1 MNRIPIFLK
10 DEKGIALVVALL
22 FLTLLSLLG
31 IAGIITST
39 TDTKIAGNTLSSTK
53 AFYIA
58 EAGLARAE
66 AELINDLSTDQ
77 NIANSSFTATSGD
90 ITITPSSTAFYT
102 VFSNIS
108 FGAGSY
114 TIQFKN
120 YGTAPNYES
129 AIVLVRST
137 GTGPNSSTI
146 TLERYLSAEN
156 ISPWNNAIFAGG
168 GGGAAPITGNVII
181 AGSIHLLGNGLAA
194 TDTVFNNQTG
204 DCRNSNTGMDATLA
218 GKIAGGTTSDLNAK
232 FRVKNGRAD
241 MTLGSGTIGTSA
253 SPFKGIYVTTGT
265 DAGSD
270 GVNDDILG
278 GDNSGAGQNLY
289 ADKGANS
296 AEAYDLGDYNIT
308 LPSIDTTWM
317 DAHSKNLTGTNQYV
331 GPAGNQ
337 KGLIAGAL
345 ELTGDYKVTGTDYYP
360 NIEQYD
366 GVDWASSTNGIRY
379 NSVTN
384 VLEIKGIVKV
394 TSLNISDDITYA
406 GKGTIYVTGTTNI
419 DGNVLPA
426 TAASYP
432 TTNVLGVVSTGNMA
446 LPSSSQKLL
455 TGAFYSAGTVTS
467 SKQNELAGT
476 IVCQNFN
483 ITAQVPKI
491 WQVPSLATNLP
502 PGMPGSTPVWVFTE
516 KTWREITQD

>member
-1 MNRIPIFLK
+1 MDRIPISLK

-31 IAGIITST
+31 IAGIITSS

-53 AFYIA
+53 ALYIA

-66 AELINDLSTDQ
+66 AELINDLNNDQ
-77 NIANSSFTATSGD
+77 NIANSSFIATSGT

-102 VFSNIS
+102 VFSDIS

-181 AGSIHLLGNGLAA
+181 AGPIHLLGNGLAA
-194 TDTVFNNQTG
+194 TDTVFVNQTG
-204 DCRNSNTGMDATLA
+204 NCLNSNIGMDAILA
-218 GKIAGGTTSDLNAK
+218 GKIAGGTTSDLDAK
-232 FRVKNGRAD
+232 FRVKNGRID
-241 MTLGSGTIGTSA
+241 MTVGSGKIGEST
-253 SPFKGIYVTTGT
+253 SPFKGIYVTTGA
-265 DAGSD
+265 DSGGD

-278 GDNSGAGQNLY
+278 GYNSGAGQNLY

-317 DAHSKNLTGTNQYV
+317 NAHSKNLTGATQSD
-331 GPAGNQ
+331 GAPTP

-345 ELTGDYKVTGTDYYP
+345 ELTGKYKVGPTWYYP
-360 NIEQYD
+360 DINQSDANGSISFD
-366 GVDWASSTNGIRY
+366 SST
-379 NSVTN
+379 SVLT
-384 VLEIKGIVKV
+384 ISGIVKV
-394 TSLNISDDITYA
+394 TSLKISSDITYA

-455 TGAFYSAGTVTS
+455 TGAFYSAGTITS
-467 SKQNELAGT
+467 NKQNELAGT

-491 WQVPSLATNLP
+491 WQVPSLAANLP
-502 PGMPGSTPVWVFTE
+502 PGMPGSGQNWVFTK
-516 KTWREITQD
+516 KTWREITHD

>member
-1 MNRIPIFLK
+1 MKRIPIALR
-10 DEKGIALVVALL
+10 DEKGIALVVALV

-31 IAGIITST
+31 IAGIITSS

-53 AFYIA
+53 ALYIA

-66 AELINDLSTDQ
+66 AELINDLNNDQ
-77 NIANSSFTATSGD
+77 NIANSSFIATSGT

-137 GTGPNSSTI
+137 GTGPNLSTI

-181 AGSIHLLGNGLAA
+181 AGPIHLLGNGLAA
-194 TDTVFNNQTG
+194 TDTVFVNQTG
-204 DCRNSNTGMDATLA
+204 NCLNSNTGMNATLA
-218 GKIAGGTTSDLNAK
+218 AKIAGGTTSDLDAK
-232 FRVKNGRAD
+232 FRVKNGRID
-241 MTLGSGTIGTSA
+241 MTVGSGKIGEST

-265 DAGSD
+265 DSGGD

-278 GDNSGAGQNLY
+278 GDNSGGGQNLY
-289 ADKGANS
+289 ANEGATS
-296 AEAYDLGDYNIT
+296 AQAYDLGDYNIPMPTIDSDYMNNHSLDFGGPLT
-308 LPSIDTTWM
+308 LSTIDIPTQSGTFGGKNCSISFNATTK
-317 DAHSKNLTGTNQYV
+317 HLT
-331 GPAGNQ
+331 
-337 KGLIAGAL
+337 I
-345 ELTGDYKVTGTDYYP
+345 
-360 NIEQYD
+360 D
-366 GVDWASSTNGIRY
+366 GI
-379 NSVTN
+379 
-384 VLEIKGIVKV
+384 IKV
-394 TSLNISDDITYA
+394 TSLNISSDITYA
-406 GKGTIYVTGTTNI
+406 GKGTIYVTETTNI
-419 DGNVLPA
+419 NADILPA

-455 TGAFYSAGTVTS
+455 TGAYYSAGTITS

-483 ITAQVPKI
+483 ITLQVPKI
-491 WQVPSLATNLP
+491 WQVPSLAANLP
-502 PGMPGSTPVWVFTE
+502 PGMPGSGQNWVFTK
-516 KTWREITQD
+516 KTWREITKD

>member
-1 MNRIPIFLK
+1 MKRIPVVQK
-10 DEKGIALVVALL
+10 DEKGIALVVALV

-31 IAGIITST
+31 VAGIITST
-39 TDTKIAGNTLSSTK
+39 TDTKIAGNTLSGTK

-58 EAGLARAE
+58 EAGLTRAE
-66 AELINDLSTDQ
+66 AELINDLNTDQ
-77 NIANSSFTATSGD
+77 NIANPSFTATSGT

-102 VFSNIS
+102 AFSNIS

-129 AIVLVRST
+129 ATVLVRST
-137 GTGPNSSTI
+137 GTGPNSSTV

-181 AGSIHLLGNGLAA
+181 AGPIHLLSNGLAA
-194 TDTVFNNQTG
+194 TDTVFVNQTG
-204 DCRNSNTGMDATLA
+204 NCLNSNTGMDATLA
-218 GKIAGGTTSDLNAK
+218 GKIAGGTTSDLDAK
-232 FRVKNGRAD
+232 FRVKNGRVN
-241 MTLGSGTIGTSA
+241 MTVGSGKIGESS
-253 SPFKGIYVTTGT
+253 SPFKGIYVTTGA
-265 DAGSD
+265 DSGGD

-278 GDNSGAGQNLY
+278 GYNSGAGQNLY

-308 LPSIDTTWM
+308 LPTIDSGYM
-317 DAHSKNLTGTNQYV
+317 DAHSLNFAGSLTLSTSDIPTQSGTY
-331 GPAGNQ
+331 GGEDC
-337 KGLIAGAL
+337 LISFNAATKV
-345 ELTGDYKVTGTDYYP
+345 LT
-360 NIEQYD
+360 ID
-366 GVDWASSTNGIRY
+366 GI
-379 NSVTN
+379 
-384 VLEIKGIVKV
+384 IKV
-394 TSLNISDDITYA
+394 TSLNINTDITYA
-406 GKGTIYVTGTTNI
+406 GKGTIYVTGTTTI
-419 DGNVLPA
+419 DGHVLPA

-502 PGMPGSTPVWVFTE
+502 PGMPGSGQNWVFTK
-516 KTWREITQD
+516 KTWREITKD